1 MVDSHLKS
9 FFGQNT
15 GIIVS
20 SFSSSDPF
28 TFIHCFKKKPNGIW
42 EKPSSKEGKSIK
54 FSLEEIV
61 LILRVLNRQT
71 LNWQSQH
78 NYKDNTTSISFN
90 WEDDE
95 AEVLWI
101 NIGKYS
107 KRLNLAQTEILRLL
121 LLHFLEEKIIHSTF
135 PKKLA
140 RTIKAKPP
148 LSLETKKNKEIS
160 GDLDEDYKVNLS
172 EPLNRGVLS
181 SEISDIDGSIVGETD
196 KAFLIK
202 FDKIEEWIPKSAI
215 NNHSITQ
222 KNISQKFKINNWI
235 LKKLN
240 LIP

>member
-1 MVDSHLKS
+1 M
-9 FFGQNT
+9 
-15 GIIVS
+15 
-20 SFSSSDPF
+20 
-28 TFIHCFKKKPNGIW
+28 HCFKKKPNGIW

-71 LNWQSQH
+71 LNWYSQH
-78 NYKDNTTSISFN
+78 NYKDTTTSICFN

-107 KRLNLAQTEILRLL
+107 KRLTLAQTEIFRLL
-121 LLHFLEEKIIHSTF
+121 LSHFLQEKIIYSTLPKKIARNTK
-135 PKKLA
+135 PKKL
-140 RTIKAKPP
+140 
-148 LSLETKKNKEIS
+148 LSEVIEKTKYIDNNIEKNYDVNSSDPSNKEDINN
-160 GDLDEDYKVNLS
+160 GM
-172 EPLNRGVLS
+172 
-181 SEISDIDGSIVGETD
+181 SDIDGSIMGETD

-215 NNHSITQ
+215 KNHSITQ
-222 KNISQKFKINNWI
+222 DNISQKFIIDNWI

-240 LIP
+240 LIS

>member
-1 MVDSHLKS
+1 MVDSHSKS

-20 SFSSSDPF
+20 SSSSSDPF
-28 TFIHCFKKKPNGIW
+28 TFMHCFKKKPNGIW

-71 LNWQSQH
+71 LNWQNQH
-78 NYKDNTTSISFN
+78 SYKENTTSISFN
-90 WEDDE
+90 WEDEE

-107 KRLNLAQTEILRLL
+107 KRLSLAQTEILKLL
-121 LLHFLEEKIIHSTF
+121 LSHFLQEKIIHSTL
-135 PKKLA
+135 PKKSA
-140 RTIKAKPP
+140 NKNKAKNLISP
-148 LSLETKKNKEIS
+148 EINKPKEF
-160 GDLDEDYKVNLS
+160 GRNLDEDYETKLS
-172 EPLNRGVLS
+172 EPVIRGDKS
-181 SEISDIDGSIVGETD
+181 NEMSDIDGLIVGETD

-202 FDKIEEWIPKSAI
+202 FDEIEDWVPKSAI
-215 NNHSITQ
+215 NNHSIAQ
-222 KNISQKFKINNWI
+222 KNTSQKLLIDNWI
-235 LKKLN
+235 LKKLH

>member
-1 MVDSHLKS
+1 MVESHSKT

-28 TFIHCFKKKPNGIW
+28 TFIHCFKKKPNGTW

-71 LNWQSQH
+71 LNWHSQH
-78 NYKDNTTSISFN
+78 KYKDTTTSISFN
-90 WEDDE
+90 WEDEE

-101 NIGKYS
+101 NIGNYS
-107 KRLNLAQTEILRLL
+107 KRLTLAQTEIFRLL
-121 LLHFLEEKIIHSTF
+121 LSHFLQEKIIYSTL
-135 PKKLA
+135 PKKITRKYKPQSHLSQEVEK
-140 RTIKAKPP
+140 IK
-148 LSLETKKNKEIS
+148 EVEHH
-160 GDLDEDYKVNLS
+160 LS
-172 EPLNRGVLS
+172 EEYEFNLNEPSNGNDLKS
-181 SEISDIDGSIVGETD
+181 DMSDIDGSIVGETE

-202 FDKIEEWIPKSAI
+202 FNKVEAWIPKSAI
-215 NNHSITQ
+215 KNNFIPQ
-222 KNISQKFKINNWI
+222 DNISQSFIIDNWI

-240 LIP
+240 LTP

>member
-1 MVDSHLKS
+1 MVDSHSKS

-20 SFSSSDPF
+20 SSSSSDPF
-28 TFIHCFKKKPNGIW
+28 TFMHCFKKKPNGIW

-61 LILRVLNRQT
+61 LILRVLNRQA

-78 NYKDNTTSISFN
+78 NYKDTKTSISFN
-90 WEDDE
+90 WEDKE

-107 KRLNLAQTEILRLL
+107 KRLDLAQTEILRLL
-121 LLHFLEEKIIHSTF
+121 LSHFLHEKIIHSTL
-135 PKKLA
+135 PKKVA
-140 RTIKAKPP
+140 RSIK
-148 LSLETKKNKEIS
+148 TKTSSSQEVKKTNNIGS
-160 GDLDEDYKVNLS
+160 TLVEDYKIPLN
-172 EPLNRGVLS
+172 EPINRGVNS
-181 SEISDIDGSIVGETD
+181 NEMSDIDGLILGETD

-202 FDKIEEWIPKSAI
+202 FDEIEDWVPKSAI
-215 NNHSITQ
+215 KNHSVAQ
-222 KNISQKFKINNWI
+222 KNISQKFLIDNWI
-235 LKKLN
+235 LKKLH

>member
-1 MVDSHLKS
+1 MVDSHSKS

-20 SFSSSDPF
+20 SFSSSVPF
-28 TFIHCFKKKPNGIW
+28 TFIHCFKKKPNGTW

-71 LNWQSQH
+71 LNWQTQH
-78 NYKDNTTSISFN
+78 NYNDKTTSISFN

-107 KRLNLAQTEILRLL
+107 KRLNLAQTEILKLL
-121 LLHFLEEKIIHSTF
+121 LSHFLQEKIIHSTL
-135 PKKLA
+135 PKKIA
-140 RTIKAKPP
+140 RNIKTKNP
-148 LSLETKKNKEIS
+148 LTLEVKETKEI
-160 GDLDEDYKVNLS
+160 GGNMDEYYEANLS
-172 EPLNRGVLS
+172 EPLNRGVILN
-181 SEISDIDGSIVGETD
+181 EISDIEGSIVGETD

-215 NNHSITQ
+215 KNRSITQ
-222 KNISQKFKINNWI
+222 KNISQKFKIDNWI
-235 LKKLN
+235 LIKLN